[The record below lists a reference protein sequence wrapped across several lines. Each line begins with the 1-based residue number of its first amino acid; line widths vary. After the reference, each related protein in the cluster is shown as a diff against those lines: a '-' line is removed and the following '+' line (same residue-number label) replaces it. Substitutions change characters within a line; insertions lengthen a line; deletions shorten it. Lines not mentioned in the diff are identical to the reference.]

1 MAVFQ
6 GSRYANEKVTP
17 IKLDS
22 GEERNYLHMRLQI
35 RQEDLNFDLIQ
46 DNVQE
51 DEEFQDFAAAV
62 FTGRADR
69 WWLLAEMNEVFFPY
83 DLKTGQKT
91 VLPSKTLL
99 DTLQNKGL
107 I

>member
-6 GSRYANEKVTP
+6 GSRYANESVTP
-17 IKLDS
+17 IKFDS
-22 GEERNYLHMRLQI
+22 GEVKHYLHMRLQI
-35 RQEDLNFDLIQ
+35 RQEELNFDLVE

-51 DEEFQDFAAAV
+51 DEEFQDYAASVFA
-62 FTGRADR
+62 GRADR

-83 DLKTGQKT
+83 DLKLGQRT
-91 VLPSKTLL
+91 VLPSKALL